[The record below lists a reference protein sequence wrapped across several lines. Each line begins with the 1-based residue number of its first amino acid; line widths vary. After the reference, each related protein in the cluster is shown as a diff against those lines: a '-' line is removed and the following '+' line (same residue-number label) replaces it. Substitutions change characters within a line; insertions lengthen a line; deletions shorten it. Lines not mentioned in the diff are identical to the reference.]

1 MLSEVLQMNSSI
13 SSVNYLFTL
22 VQGSPKWPRNSENLQ
37 IFPLASCACSASF
50 MPQRCFAFDLS
61 LFTNTSEEQNKN
73 CQLLIFYTCWLCSG
87 HQRHTVRQQQ
97 CSQLC
102 CFVHDIKDIK
112 DTLSDNN
119 SAHSCAAL
127 FMTSKTHCQTTNSS
141 AHSCVALFMTLDALS
156 DNKQQCSQLCC
167 PVHDIRRKAVHTVRH

>member
-102 CFVHDIKDIK
+102 CFVHDIKD
-112 DTLSDNN
+112 TLSDNN
-119 SAHSCAAL
+119 GAHSCAAL
-127 FMTSKTHCQTTNSS
+127 FTTSKPHCQTTNSS
-141 AHSCVALFMTLDALS
+141 AHSCVALFMTS
-156 DNKQQCSQLCC
+156 KPHCQCSQLYFCNFQLLIVNK
-167 PVHDIRRKAVHTVRH
+167 PDHTSTAKLL